1 MCMLTIKLD
10 KTLSQLGVS
19 RYELSQKTGIN
30 YQIINKYYKN
40 EAQRYDKYTLERI
53 CEALNCDISDILEL
67 K

>member
-10 KTLSQLGVS
+10 KTLSQLGLS